1 VLKDAVRRAW
11 IWLLVVSA
19 VGVLLLS
26 VGINVSL
33 GAGTLERIS
42 TDSMDVHADF
52 DTFWRSADAMWEGRD
67 IYEAGARLVN
77 LNPPFWTVLLAPFGL
92 MEPLTAYRVF
102 VLVSVFTTIGYL
114 AWMADELR
122 LRAGPTALAVGLLLL
137 SSPLLATLALGQ
149 MYPVLALGLVAAW
162 VFDRR
167 DNPTLSGVA
176 LGLTVALKP
185 SLAPIVL
192 WPLVRRRW
200 RALLA
205 TVAAGAAGTLVGAV
219 VLGPRT
225 TLDWFGILLRSPLS
239 AYWDNASLPSS
250 AARMFTENEFAEPIA
265 TLPWMVPLAYAA
277 GVGIIILTAVK
288 VRHDPEAGLWALT
301 AASLLASPIAW
312 HNYLVLL
319 APGILLLVARGHGAV
334 ALMLLALQLIPP
346 QWPLLWQGEDT
357 ALATLALTLYLFILF
372 AHWISFLTLGG
383 ERGPSGAFGAG
394 GKHARGVSG

>member
-1 VLKDAVRRAW
+1 MKSSAARKAW
-11 IWLLVVSA
+11 IRLLVVLA
-19 VGVLLLS
+19 AGVVLLS

-42 TDSMDVHADF
+42 TDSMDIHADF
-52 DTFWRSADAMWEGRD
+52 DTFWRSADAMWDGRD

-77 LNPPFWTVLLAPFGL
+77 LNPPFWTVVLAPFGL

-102 VLVSVFTTIGYL
+102 VMVSLLTTIGYL
-114 AWMADELR
+114 AWMADEVR
-122 LRAGPTALAVGLLLL
+122 LRAGPAVLAIGMLLL

-149 MYPVLALGLVAAW
+149 MYPVLALGLVGAW
-162 VFDRR
+162 ILDRR
-167 DNPTLSGVA
+167 ERPVLSGVA

-200 RALLA
+200 RAFAA
-205 TVAAGAAGTLVGAV
+205 TVAAGLAGTLLGAV

-225 TLDWFGILLRSPLS
+225 TFDWFAILLRSPLS

-250 AARMFTENEFAEPIA
+250 MARMFTENEFAEPIA
-265 TLPWMVPLAYAA
+265 TLPWTLPLAYAA
-277 GVGIIILTAVK
+277 GIGIIILTAVK

-312 HNYLVLL
+312 HNYLMLL
-319 APGILLLVARGHGAV
+319 APGILLLLARGHGAV
-334 ALMLLALQLIPP
+334 AFLLLALQFIPP
-346 QWPLLWQGEDT
+346 QWPLLWQGQDT
-357 ALATLALTLYLFILF
+357 VVATLALSLYLFILA
-372 AHWISFLTLGG
+372 AHWISFLTLETKPARAPSAAFETGKAK
-383 ERGPSGAFGAG
+383 RG
-394 GKHARGVSG
+394 